1 MQWKSN
7 VSNLIRE
14 VELRKP
20 PVIITVN
27 KFDEDSA
34 TKFCQEM
41 AIAQNTGQTIVP
53 VVISSYGGQVYSLMK
68 MINAIEES
76 NIPVATIVEGKAM
89 SCGAVL
95 FTCGTKGMRYMSK
108 HSTLMIHDVSSG
120 GWGKNSEIQSNAY
133 ETKRLNKK
141 IYEIMAKNTGL
152 TTDWFHEQILKIGR
166 GDWFLTEDECYKLGL
181 CDHIGTP
188 EMNVS
193 INVEYDFKLPK
204 SK

>member
-7 VSNLIRE
+7 VSKLIRE

-20 PVIITVN
+20 PMIITVN

-68 MINAIEES
+68 MMNAIEQCEL
-76 NIPVATIVEGKAM
+76 PVATIVEGKAM

-95 FTCGTKGMRYMSK
+95 FTCGTPGMRYMAP

-120 GWGKNSEIQSNAY
+120 GWGKNSDIQSNAY

-141 IYEIMAKNTGL
+141 IYEIMAKNTDKSVEWFDKKILKLGRA
-152 TTDWFHEQILKIGR
+152 DWFI
-166 GDWFLTEDECYKLGL
+166 DENEALAN
-181 CDHIGTP
+181 DET
-188 EMNVS
+188 
-193 INVEYDFKLPK
+193 
-204 SK
+204 